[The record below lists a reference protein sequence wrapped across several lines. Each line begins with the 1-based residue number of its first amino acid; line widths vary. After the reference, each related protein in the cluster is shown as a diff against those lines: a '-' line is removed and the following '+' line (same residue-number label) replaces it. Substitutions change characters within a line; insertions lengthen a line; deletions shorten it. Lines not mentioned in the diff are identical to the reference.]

1 MDKCSSRQVLEQFL
15 LLVSID
21 SPSGKES
28 QIANYLE
35 TRLQQ
40 LHCLVSTDFAGNIYA
55 ILEASND
62 RVDEEAIA
70 LNAHMDTVPLAI
82 EVRPIIEN
90 GMIKSDGTSALG
102 ADDKA
107 GIAVILTV
115 LELIQDNNLSHPTIK
130 ILFTVSEETG
140 LKGAKQVEIDRLG
153 AVKRGYTL
161 DSSAPVGSVIV
172 KAPFKY
178 KVTIV
183 FEGKNAHAGLAPET
197 GISAISIAAK
207 AIDSMHLL
215 RIDEETT
222 ANIGTIHGGTNTN
235 IVCDRVMAEVE
246 VRSARQSK
254 ALHHIDHIRKCC
266 QHAIDTI
273 GGEFQ
278 FDVEESYPGYQL
290 DKDNPILD
298 SMQKACKELGVNY
311 FEINTGGGS
320 DANILRGKSVEIGVI
335 GLGYEKAHTKSESI
349 AISQLTTAVRL
360 VELLA
365 TSRNI

>member
-1 MDKCSSRQVLEQFL
+1 MDKCSSHQVLEQFL

-153 AVKRGYTL
+153 AVKEAIRL
-161 DSSAPVGSVIV
+161 IPV
-172 KAPFKY
+172 P
-178 KVTIV
+178 
-183 FEGKNAHAGLAPET
+183 
-197 GISAISIAAK
+197 
-207 AIDSMHLL
+207 
-215 RIDEETT
+215 RW
-222 ANIGTIHGGTNTN
+222 
-235 IVCDRVMAEVE
+235 
-246 VRSARQSK
+246 VR
-254 ALHHIDHIRKCC
+254 
-266 QHAIDTI
+266 
-273 GGEFQ
+273 
-278 FDVEESYPGYQL
+278 
-290 DKDNPILD
+290 
-298 SMQKACKELGVNY
+298 
-311 FEINTGGGS
+311 
-320 DANILRGKSVEIGVI
+320 
-335 GLGYEKAHTKSESI
+335 
-349 AISQLTTAVRL
+349 
-360 VELLA
+360 
-365 TSRNI
+365 